1 MLEPVVAYLLSIVV
15 TRPENEPEAVLRLAD
30 AFSSVVV
37 LVDILEEYVL
47 KEDVKTNAVG
57 SRLSNS
63 SLFELYDAE
72 AIDPETIIPPVA
84 VILPDTETL
93 PVTCN
98 DPVIFGKYCSIVLF

>member
-15 TRPENEPEAVLRLAD
+15 TRPDNEPEAVLRLAD

-47 KEDVKTNAVG
+47 KEDVKTNAVE
-57 SRLSNS
+57 SRLSNF

-72 AIDPETIIPPVA
+72 SIDPEIVIPCVVA
-84 VILPDTETL
+84 ILPETITS
-93 PVTCN
+93 PETVN